1 MATNGYLKIKTKI
14 DNKEV
19 DKDISELENKI
30 KKLQTD
36 NANYSKEQGNIE
48 LKIKREI
55 EEVENKIKKLQRD
68 NSNFNQTQKGLQ
80 QELNRYEDLIQK
92 AKKYEKEINNIN
104 SEKSRMENSL
114 KMLQSP
120 ESNEN
125 KKYTVKNGTV
135 NITDNT
141 TGLNQRQTINAIEEL
156 KNKAD
161 QVNKEYQK
169 MTSEID
175 KQASGVDKIY
185 TKLEGLKNK
194 QEENNIKISEYKSKI
209 ESIKVDKLYPKLD
222 KLKSKQEEN
231 NIKISQF
238 KDKIEA
244 VKVNKM
250 QNQLGSLGT
259 NIQNQISKIGKMTL
273 AIFGIR
279 TAWSA
284 VRSAIGMVEQFNSQ
298 VATDFE
304 YMRFCIANMLAP
316 AVQWLIQLLYT
327 VLGYVNA
334 IMNAWF
340 GINMFSNSSAKAFQK
355 MKNSAGKT
363 AKSAK
368 EIQKSLQ
375 GFDEMNVL
383 QDNSKSDNGGSSG
396 GVATPSVDL
405 SKMQADVPAWLKW
418 IIDNGEIVKKIL
430 EGIAT
435 AILVIKGNLTLL
447 QGLGIFM
454 IIDGVMNL
462 IRDLKTYLDDPTW
475 SNFAQILKDIGE
487 ILMGIGL
494 VIGISIEAPL
504 GLILLVIGQILSMA
518 GGIIEWFEALVNFIQ
533 DPSWENY
540 SQVVRG
546 MISSL
551 GLLGDAIL
559 WIIDNV
565 FGGWDNVT
573 KLLETVGTWIYDN
586 VIKPVGDIFQR
597 LWNKIKEIFAP
608 VIEFFS
614 SIWNTVSNNI
624 KIVIDNIKQIFMFLW
639 GKICEI
645 FTPVGQFFAN
655 IFTTAYQKIMQ
666 VFSPI
671 SNFFKG
677 IWSTI
682 TQIFTNIGQRI
693 GQAISSTFKTAVNAV
708 LRTMENI
715 LNTPIRAINSLIGVI
730 NAVPGINLTRLSTF
744 SLPRLAKGGI
754 ISQPTQAIIGEAG
767 REAVIPLENNL
778 EYLDAFAEK
787 IASKLGGNGTVNV
800 YLDSRLIQRQITKRN
815 NELAFA
821 MNR

>member
-1 MATNGYLKIKTKI
+1 MGTDGYLKIKTKI

-36 NANYSKEQGNIE
+36 NANSSKEQGNLE
-48 LKIKREI
+48 LRIKREI

-68 NSNFNQTQKGLQ
+68 NSNFSQTQKGLQ
-80 QELNRYEDLIQK
+80 QELNQYEELIEK
-92 AKKYEKEINNIN
+92 AKKYEEEISNIN
-104 SEKSRMENSL
+104 SEKSRMESSL

-120 ESNEN
+120 ESNKN
-125 KKYTVKNGTV
+125 KKHAVKNGTV
-135 NITDNT
+135 NVIDIT
-141 TGLNQRQTINAIEEL
+141 TGLNQRQTINTIEEL
-156 KNKAD
+156 KNKANE
-161 QVNKEYQK
+161 VNKEYQK
-169 MTSEID
+169 MASEVD
-175 KQASGVDKIY
+175 KQSPKIDKIY
-185 TKLEGLKNK
+185 SKLECLKSK
-194 QEENNIKISEYKSKI
+194 QEENNIKISEYKNKI
-209 ESIKVDKLYPKLD
+209 EAIKLDKLYPKLD
-222 KLKSKQEEN
+222 KLKFKQAEN
-231 NIKISQF
+231 NAKISQF
-238 KDKIEA
+238 KQKIEQIN
-244 VKVNKM
+244 VNKM
-250 QNQLGSLGT
+250 QAGIDNVGKKLQTQIGHLGRMAMG
-259 NIQNQISKIGKMTL
+259 IV
-273 AIFGIR
+273 GIR
-279 TAWSA
+279 TAWGM
-284 VRSAIGMVEQFNSQ
+284 VRSAISMVSQ
-298 VATDFE
+298 YNKQVSTDFE

-316 AVQWLIQLLYT
+316 AVQWLIRLLYT

-334 IMNAWF
+334 IMTAWF
-340 GINMFSNSSAKAFQK
+340 GINMFSNSSVKAFQK
-355 MKNSAGKT
+355 MQGSAGKT
-363 AKSAK
+363 AKSTK

-383 QDNSKSDNGGSSG
+383 QDNSSSDTGGGSG
-396 GVATPSVDL
+396 GVATPSMDL
-405 SKMQADVPAWLKW
+405 SEMQGEVPAWLQW
-418 IIDNGEIVKKIL
+418 IIDNGEIVKIIL
-430 EGIAT
+430 EGIAA
-435 AILVIKGNLTLL
+435 AILTIKWNLTLL

-454 IIDGVMNL
+454 IIDGVTNL
-462 IRDLKTYLDDPTW
+462 VRDLKTYLDDPTW
-475 SNFAQILKDIGE
+475 GNFAQILKDIGE

-494 VIGISIEAPL
+494 VIGVANLFGI
-504 GLILLVIGQILSMA
+504 ILLVIGQILSMA

-551 GLLGDAIL
+551 GLLGDVIL

-573 KLLETVGTWIYDN
+573 KLLETVGTWIYDH
-586 VIKPVGDIFQR
+586 VIKPVGDFFQG
-597 LWNKIKEIFAP
+597 LWDKIKEIFAP
-608 VIEFFS
+608 VVEFFS
-614 SIWNTVSNNI
+614 SIWNTVSENI
-624 KIVIDNIKQIFMFLW
+624 RIVIDNIKQIFMFLW
-639 GKICEI
+639 NKICEI
-645 FTPVGQFFAN
+645 FAPVGQFFAN
-655 IFTTAYQKIMQ
+655 IFAKAYQKIIQ

-671 SNFFKG
+671 SDFFKG

-708 LRTMENI
+708 LGTMENI

-744 SLPRLAKGGI
+744 NLPRLAKGGI

-778 EYLDAFAEK
+778 EYLDAFTEK
-787 IASKLGGNGTVNV
+787 IASKLGGNGIVNV